1 MPPIQKLWPISA
13 TGSNQMLTPGEIA
26 IIQADITRLER
37 ARRDCRDSGIREL
50 IDSWIEEQKKK
61 LISEGK
67 PDKSPD

>member
-1 MPPIQKLWPISA
+1 
-13 TGSNQMLTPGEIA
+13 MLTPGEIA